1 MGLFKDLFRN
11 LQIFGEG
18 GDGGAGAAP
27 GGAPAE
33 GQVAENTG
41 VNVPDAGEQQQSA
54 ETYEEARK
62 GRFKKEIDAEIS
74 KAVTGR
80 VKNLKAAEAKAAR
93 MEAILQKMGP
103 YLYEDVMGEDGVLD
117 LDALER
123 EANGD
128 DRLIEERASKRGM
141 SPDTLR
147 YVEGLEA
154 EKAERDSY
162 DNYMRISAQAEKA
175 RELYPNLDLNTEMEN
190 PEFARLIRSN
200 VPVDTAYFVVH
211 KDELTAAMMQTA
223 AQKNAEAMSNSIQA
237 GQNRPRENGLG
248 RQAAANT
255 QRMFDPRTM
264 TREERK
270 QLRYR
275 VEVLG
280 EKIPL

>member
-1 MGLFKDLFRN
+1 MGLFKDLFRH

-41 VNVPDAGEQQQSA
+41 ANVPDAGEQQQTA
-54 ETYEEARK
+54 ESWADVKKRYE
-62 GRFKKEIDAEIS
+62 KEYGEDVS
-74 KAVTGR
+74 KAIKGR

-103 YLYEDVMGEDGVLD
+103 YMYEDVMGEDGVLD

-162 DNYMRISAQAEKA
+162 DNYMRLTAQAEKA
-175 RELYPNLDLNTEMEN
+175 RELYPNLDLNTEMDN
-190 PEFARLIRSN
+190 PEFARLIRNN

-255 QRMFDPRTM
+255 QRMFDPKNM

>member
-1 MGLFKDLFRN
+1 MGLFKDLFRH

-41 VNVPDAGEQQQSA
+41 VNVPDAGEQQQTA
-54 ETYEEARK
+54 ESWADVKKRYE
-62 GRFKKEIDAEIS
+62 KEYGEDVS
-74 KAVTGR
+74 KAIKGR

-103 YLYEDVMGEDGVLD
+103 YMYEDVMGEDGVLD

-162 DNYMRISAQAEKA
+162 DNYMRLTAQAEKA
-175 RELYPNLDLNTEMEN
+175 RELYPNLDLNTEMDN
-190 PEFARLIRSN
+190 PEFARLIRNN

-255 QRMFDPRTM
+255 QRMFDPRNM

>member
-1 MGLFKDLFRN
+1 MGLFKDLFQH

-41 VNVPDAGEQQQSA
+41 VNVPDAGEQQQTA
-54 ETYEEARK
+54 ESWADVKKRYE
-62 GRFKKEIDAEIS
+62 KEYGEDVS
-74 KAVTGR
+74 KAIKGR

-103 YLYEDVMGEDGVLD
+103 YMYEDVMGEDGVLD

-162 DNYMRISAQAEKA
+162 DNYMRLTAQAEKA
-175 RELYPNLDLNTEMEN
+175 RELYPNLDLNTEMDN
-190 PEFARLIRSN
+190 PEFARLIRNN

-255 QRMFDPRTM
+255 QRMFDPRNL

>member
-1 MGLFKDLFRN
+1 MGLFKDLFRH

-41 VNVPDAGEQQQSA
+41 VNVPDAGEQQQTA
-54 ETYEEARK
+54 ESWADVKKRYE
-62 GRFKKEIDAEIS
+62 KEYGEDVS
-74 KAVTGR
+74 KAIKGR

-103 YLYEDVMGEDGVLD
+103 YMYEDVMGEDGVLD

-141 SPDTLR
+141 SSDTLR

-162 DNYMRISAQAEKA
+162 DNYMRLTAQAEKA
-175 RELYPNLDLNTEMEN
+175 RELYPNLDLNTEMDN
-190 PEFARLIRSN
+190 PEFARLIRNN

-248 RQAAANT
+248 RQAAANA
-255 QRMFDPRTM
+255 QRMFDPRNM
-264 TREERK
+264 SREERK

>member
-1 MGLFKDLFRN
+1 MGLFKDLFRH

-41 VNVPDAGEQQQSA
+41 ANVPDAGEQQQTA
-54 ETYEEARK
+54 ESWADVKKRYE
-62 GRFKKEIDAEIS
+62 KEYGEDVS
-74 KAVTGR
+74 KAIKGR

-103 YLYEDVMGEDGVLD
+103 YMYEDVMGEDGVLD

-141 SPDTLR
+141 SPDALR

-162 DNYMRISAQAEKA
+162 DNYMRLTAQAEKA
-175 RELYPNLDLNTEMEN
+175 RELYPNLDLNTEMDN
-190 PEFARLIRSN
+190 PEFARLIRNN

-255 QRMFDPRTM
+255 QRMFDPKNM

>member
-1 MGLFKDLFRN
+1 MGLFKDLFRH

-41 VNVPDAGEQQQSA
+41 ANVPDAGEQQQTA
-54 ETYEEARK
+54 ESWADVKKRYE
-62 GRFKKEIDAEIS
+62 KEYGEDVS
-74 KAVTGR
+74 KAIKGR

-103 YLYEDVMGEDGVLD
+103 YMYEDVMGEDGVLD

-162 DNYMRISAQAEKA
+162 DNYMRLTAQAEKA
-175 RELYPNLDLNTEMEN
+175 RELYPNLDLNVEMDN
-190 PEFARLIRSN
+190 PEFARLIRNN

-255 QRMFDPRTM
+255 QRMFDPRNM

>member
-1 MGLFKDLFRN
+1 MGLFKDLFRH

-41 VNVPDAGEQQQSA
+41 VNVPDAGEQQQTA
-54 ETYEEARK
+54 ESWADVKKRYE
-62 GRFKKEIDAEIS
+62 KEYGEDVS
-74 KAVTGR
+74 KAIKGR

-103 YLYEDVMGEDGVLD
+103 YMYEDVMGEDGVLD

-162 DNYMRISAQAEKA
+162 DNYMRLTAQAEKA
-175 RELYPNLDLNTEMEN
+175 RELYPNLDLNTEMDN
-190 PEFARLIRSN
+190 PEFARLIRNN

-248 RQAAANT
+248 RQAAANA
-255 QRMFDPRTM
+255 QRMFDPRNM
-264 TREERK
+264 SREERK

>member
-1 MGLFKDLFRN
+1 MGLFKDLFRH

-41 VNVPDAGEQQQSA
+41 VNVPDAGEQQQTA
-54 ETYEEARK
+54 ESWADVKKRYE
-62 GRFKKEIDAEIS
+62 KEYGEDVS
-74 KAVTGR
+74 KAIKGR

-103 YLYEDVMGEDGVLD
+103 YMYEDVMGEDGVLD

-162 DNYMRISAQAEKA
+162 DNYMRLTAQAEKA
-175 RELYPNLDLNTEMEN
+175 RELYPNLDLNTEMDN
-190 PEFARLIRSN
+190 PEFARLIRNN

-255 QRMFDPRTM
+255 QRMFDPRNL

>member
-1 MGLFKDLFRN
+1 MGLFKDLFRH

-41 VNVPDAGEQQQSA
+41 VNVPDAGEQQQTA
-54 ETYEEARK
+54 ESWADVKKRYE
-62 GRFKKEIDAEIS
+62 KEYGEDVS
-74 KAVTGR
+74 KAIKGR

-103 YLYEDVMGEDGVLD
+103 YMYEDVMGEDGVLD

-162 DNYMRISAQAEKA
+162 DNYMRLTAQAEKA
-175 RELYPNLDLNTEMEN
+175 RELYPNLDLNTEMDN
-190 PEFARLIRSN
+190 PEFARLIRTN

-255 QRMFDPRTM
+255 QWMFDPRNL

>member
-1 MGLFKDLFRN
+1 MGLFKDLFQH

-54 ETYEEARK
+54 ESWADVKKRYE
-62 GRFKKEIDAEIS
+62 KEYGEDVS
-74 KAVTGR
+74 KAIKGR

-103 YLYEDVMGEDGVLD
+103 YMYEDVMGEDGVLD

-162 DNYMRISAQAEKA
+162 DNYMRLTAQAEKA
-175 RELYPNLDLNTEMEN
+175 RELYPNLDLNTEMDN
-190 PEFARLIRSN
+190 PEFARLIRNN

-255 QRMFDPRTM
+255 QRMFDPRNL